1 MKVSVE
7 TTKQHWH
14 MAPSDAVQHKR
25 RDVQDIRCITLDGR
39 LDAAGA
45 QAAEA
50 EFNAA
55 VAAGPNVIVDLSK
68 VPFIASVG
76 IRLLVTATQTQAKL
90 GGKMVLMNADEI
102 TRKILKTTGIDQLVP
117 VCTGF
122 HEALAAFG

>member
-7 TTKQHWH
+7 TAKSYWH
-14 MAPSDAVQHKR
+14 MAPSDAVRHQR
-25 RDVQDIRCITLDGR
+25 RNVDDVRCIVLEGR

-45 QAAEA
+45 QEAEA

-55 VAAGPNVIVDLSK
+55 VAAGPNVVIDLGRVS
-68 VPFIASVG
+68 FIASIG

-90 GGKMVLMNADEI
+90 GGKMVLMNADEV

-117 VCTGF
+117 VCSGF
-122 HEALAAFG
+122 NEALAVFG

>member
-1 MKVSVE
+1 MKVTVE
-7 TTKQHWH
+7 TAKQYWH
-14 MAPSDAVQHKR
+14 MAPADAVKHKS
-25 RDVQDIRCITLDGR
+25 RDVQDIRCIMLDGR

-55 VAAGPNVIVDLSK
+55 VAAGPNVIIDLGR

-90 GGKMVLMNADEI
+90 GGKMVLMNADEV
-102 TRKILKTTGIDQLVP
+102 TRKVLKTTGIDQLVP
-117 VCTGF
+117 VCSGF
-122 HEALAAFG
+122 NEALAAFS

>member
-7 TTKQHWH
+7 TAKSYWH
-14 MAPSDAVQHKR
+14 MAPSDAVQHQR
-25 RDVQDIRCITLDGR
+25 RNIENVRCIVLEGR
-39 LDAAGA
+39 LDTAGA

-55 VAAGPNVIVDLSK
+55 VAAGPNVVIDLGR

-90 GGKMVLMNADEI
+90 GGRMVLMNADEV

-117 VCTGF
+117 VCSGF
-122 HEALAAFG
+122 NEALAVFG